1 MPTLATDPPRAQCP
15 PWWRGSSRLGIAA
28 AIALSAGGAV
38 PGAQKPAAKPSVTV
52 YKSATCGCCSGW
64 VEHMRRNGFDVK
76 AVDVDDIDVP
86 KKTYGVPQATRSC
99 HTSLVGGY
107 VIEGHVPADAVM
119 RLLRE
124 RPKVA
129 GLAVRGMPIGSPGM
143 EMGGQKDPYVIA
155 TFDKTGQTAV
165 YERR

>member
-1 MPTLATDPPRAQCP
+1 MINPSITHRAL
-15 PWWRGSSRLGIAA
+15 SRLAVCGAT
-28 AIALSAGGAV
+28 ALALAAGGAV
-38 PGAQKPAAKPSVTV
+38 PRAQKAAGKPAVTV

-64 VEHMRRNGFDVK
+64 ADHMRRNGFVVTT
-76 AVDVDDIDVP
+76 VDVDDITVP
-86 KKTYGVPQATRSC
+86 KKTYGVPPAVSSC

-107 VIEGHVPADAVM
+107 VVEGHVPADAVT

-155 TFDKTGQTAV
+155 SFDKAGQTAV
-165 YERR
+165 FERR

>member
-1 MPTLATDPPRAQCP
+1 MTSIAAP
-15 PWWRGSSRLGIAA
+15 SRLFIAAVAA
-28 AIALSAGGAV
+28 AIALSAGGAA
-38 PGAQKPAAKPSVTV
+38 PGAQQKAAAKPSVTV

-64 VEHMRRNGFDVK
+64 VAHMRKNGFDVT
-76 AVDVDDIDVP
+76 AVDVEDIDVP
-86 KKTYGVPQATRSC
+86 KKKYGVPPEASSC

-124 RPKVA
+124 RPNVA
-129 GLAVRGMPIGSPGM
+129 GLAVRGMPIGTPGM
-143 EMGGQKDPYVIA
+143 EMGDRKDPYVIA
-155 TFDKTGQTAV
+155 SFDKAGKTAV

>member
-1 MPTLATDPPRAQCP
+1 MNSRTTT
-15 PWWRGSSRLGIAA
+15 SRLAIAAAA
-28 AIALSAGGAV
+28 AIALSAGGAA
-38 PGAQKPAAKPSVTV
+38 PGAQQKAAAKPSVTV

-64 VEHMRRNGFDVK
+64 VAHMRQNGFDVK
-76 AVDVDDIDVP
+76 AVDVDDIEVP
-86 KKTYGVPQATRSC
+86 KKTYGVPPAASSC

-124 RPKVA
+124 RPNVS
-129 GLAVRGMPIGSPGM
+129 GLAVRGMPLGTPGM

-155 TFDKTGQTAV
+155 TFDKAGRTAV